1 MQISLVKKFYKISIH
16 IAKRKKTNSLE
27 SDSAANG
34 RGDVW
39 HHLTAAKK
47 KQKLFSGKNI
57 FWVVYAP
64 LGYNLKFLT
73 YLGYTH

>member
-47 KQKLFSGKNI
+47 NKNYFLEKI
-57 FWVVYAP
+57 FFE
-64 LGYNLKFLT
+64 LCTLL
-73 YLGYTH
+73 